1 MVLDDSASLQ
11 RKERVHG
18 QRKSRIAG
26 LHAAAVHRDVLQRQS
41 GLVPLIDAYRAVK
54 AKHSAAGKAVGALQ
68 GAAARN
74 GDLGFR
80 GDHQC
85 FRDLDGARHRD
96 RPRSTFFKLSF
107 QLIQGV
113 GLICP
118 RRCRQQAHRQQQRHG
133 HADQSLFPH
142 TIALLVV
149 LLSFC
154 VLRRVPPPFVIAQYT
169 SFFRFSAVIAAKCVP
184 PALKCK
190 KGRLPPP
197 RFQYFPVQP
206 PSHCRGRRPRC
217 PSFCRAGP
225 MCPAA
230 GYRIYTP
237 SRACHV
243 PRPTM
248 PSAASPCAA

>member
-68 GAAARN
+68 GTAARN

-96 RPRSTFFKLSF
+96 RPRSTFSELRF
-107 QLIQGV
+107 QLIKGV
-113 GLICP
+113 SRIRP
-118 RRCRQQAHRQQQRHG
+118 RRCRQ
-133 HADQSLFPH
+133 
-142 TIALLVV
+142 
-149 LLSFC
+149 
-154 VLRRVPPPFVIAQYT
+154 
-169 SFFRFSAVIAAKCVP
+169 
-184 PALKCK
+184 
-190 KGRLPPP
+190 
-197 RFQYFPVQP
+197 
-206 PSHCRGRRPRC
+206 
-217 PSFCRAGP
+217 
-225 MCPAA
+225 
-230 GYRIYTP
+230 
-237 SRACHV
+237 
-243 PRPTM
+243 
-248 PSAASPCAA
+248 